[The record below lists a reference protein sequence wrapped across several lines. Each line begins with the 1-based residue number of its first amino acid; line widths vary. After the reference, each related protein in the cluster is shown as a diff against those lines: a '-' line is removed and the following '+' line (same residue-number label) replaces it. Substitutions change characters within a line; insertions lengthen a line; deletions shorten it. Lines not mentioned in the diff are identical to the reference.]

1 MSKRNV
7 LFVVDEKRMGG
18 VSVLLSDIL
27 KKINLDKYFID
38 IMVLHNNGEYL
49 DDLPDKVNLIYGTK
63 FFNTVDYTLKEVI
76 KSKNIRN
83 ILNKLYLIFLMKTML
98 IGKKVKI
105 ERKKCLTK
113 KYDVEIAFKDGFCAL
128 FTAYG
133 DSKKKYHWLHTDY
146 SMYDCTGNYHKLF
159 ESVFPKF
166 DKIIAISNSVL
177 ERFLERYRVKNT
189 EVIYNLINKDEII
202 KKSNKEKITYDK
214 KLNLISV
221 GRIHNMK
228 GYDRLIN
235 VMHRLDK
242 DNLLDNVTLRIIG
255 DGPDYELVKNLVKK
269 YNLNDKVILMGRKR
283 NPFPY
288 VKNSDCF
295 LMCSRYE
302 PFGIVILEAMI
313 LGVPVLSCDVASI
326 KEIMDDKYGIIVDN
340 SEEGLYRGL
349 KNIIKDRKK
358 LDKYKKNLSKFDYD
372 IKNIILKI
380 ERLLDE
386 V

>member
-1 MSKRNV
+1 MSKRNI

-27 KKINLDKYFID
+27 KKINLNKYSID

-49 DDLPDKVNLIYGTK
+49 DDLPDGINLIYGTK

-76 KSKNIRN
+76 KSRNVKN
-83 ILNKLYLIFLMKTML
+83 ILNKIYLIFLMKTML
-98 IGKKVKI
+98 IGNKIKI
-105 ERKKCLTK
+105 ERKKCLNK

-146 SMYDCTGNYHKLF
+146 SMYDCTENYHKLF
-159 ESVFPKF
+159 EKIFPKF
-166 DKIIAISNSVL
+166 NKIIAISNSVL
-177 ERFLERYRVKNT
+177 ERFLEKYKVENT
-189 EVIYNLINKDEII
+189 EVIYNLIDKDEII
-202 KKSNKEKITYDK
+202 KKSSKEKIKYDK
-214 KLNLISV
+214 NLNLISV

-228 GYDRLIN
+228 GYDRLVN
-235 VMHRLDK
+235 VMHKLDNDK
-242 DNLLDNVTLRIIG
+242 LLDNVTLRIIG
-255 DGPDYELVKNLVKK
+255 DGPDYELVENLVKK
-269 YNLNDKVILMGRKR
+269 YNLNEKVILMGRKR

-326 KEIMDDKYGIIVDN
+326 REIMDDKYGIIVDN

>member
-1 MSKRNV
+1 MNKRNI

-27 KKINLDKYFID
+27 KKINLNKYSID

-49 DDLPDKVNLIYGTK
+49 DDLPDGINLIYGTK

-76 KSKNIRN
+76 KSRNVKN
-83 ILNKLYLIFLMKTML
+83 ILNKIYLIFLMKTML
-98 IGKKVKI
+98 IGNKIKI
-105 ERKKCLTK
+105 ERKKCLNK

-146 SMYDCTGNYHKLF
+146 SMYDCTENYHKLF
-159 ESVFPKF
+159 EKIFPKF
-166 DKIIAISNSVL
+166 NKIIAISNSVL

-326 KEIMDDKYGIIVDN
+326 REIMDDKYGIIVDN